1 MLCSLSACTLN
12 RDFSF
17 ACIFSFQS
25 IPLGCRCWSCQKFS
39 TFALSRFY
47 VFCLACGAQSQRL
60 HRTLIVKLSAL
71 ETPLDKI
78 LFDFAAVTSTNTHT
92 HTVTTEMQIFAMF
105 YEGGVFIL
113 CAKATR
119 LNDWN
124 CVWLLCML

>member
-1 MLCSLSACTLN
+1 MY
-12 RDFSF
+12 F
-17 ACIFSFQS
+17 A
-25 IPLGCRCWSCQKFS
+25 WH
-39 TFALSRFY
+39 A
-47 VFCLACGAQSQRL
+47 GAQSQRL

-78 LFDFAAVTSTNTHT
+78 LFDFAAVTTTNTQTNT